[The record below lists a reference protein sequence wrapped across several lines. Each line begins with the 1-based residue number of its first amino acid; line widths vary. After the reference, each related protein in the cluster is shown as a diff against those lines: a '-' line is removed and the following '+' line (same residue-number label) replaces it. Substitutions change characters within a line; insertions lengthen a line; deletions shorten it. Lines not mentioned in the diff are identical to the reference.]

1 MKPFGYRDVLMN
13 ANSIRLLVARSGPAL
28 FWAGVVVAPA
38 LMSGCSTGPAPTATP
53 CCVEEPKLVTILG
66 YGSRSKYAKLSES
79 DQKIMAMRDAKEDA
93 FRNLLE
99 RFGAVSIKYSSRQ
112 ELVSSEG
119 IGKTSLLEIES
130 SGKVQGVRLLQLI
143 PVGTDMYEAK
153 LEVDLNFFSVTNAA
167 APGQRVQLQQI
178 NHGNVFND
186 RSETGATPYRYLSE

>member
-1 MKPFGYRDVLMN
+1 MTV
-13 ANSIRLLVARSGPAL
+13 
-28 FWAGVVVAPA
+28 
-38 LMSGCSTGPAPTATP
+38 
-53 CCVEEPKLVTILG
+53 LG
-66 YGSRSKYAKLSES
+66 YGSRAKYAKLSES

-153 LEVDLNFFSVTNAA
+153 LEVDLNYFSVTNAA
-167 APGQRVQLQQI
+167 VPGQRVQLQQI
-178 NHGNVFND
+178 NHGNVLND
-186 RSETGATPYRYLSE
+186 RSETGTTPYRYLSE

>member
-1 MKPFGYRDVLMN
+1 MN
-13 ANSIRLLVARSGPAL
+13 TNPIRWRLAHSGPVL
-28 FWAGVVVAPA
+28 FWAGLLLAPA
-38 LMSGCSTGPAPTATP
+38 LMSGCSTGVAPMATP

-66 YGSRSKYAKLSES
+66 YGSRAKYAKLSES

-153 LEVDLNFFSVTNAA
+153 LEVDLNSFVVTNSAG
-167 APGQRVQLQQI
+167 PGHGLQPHQI

-186 RSETGATPYRYLSE
+186 RSESGMTPYRYLAE